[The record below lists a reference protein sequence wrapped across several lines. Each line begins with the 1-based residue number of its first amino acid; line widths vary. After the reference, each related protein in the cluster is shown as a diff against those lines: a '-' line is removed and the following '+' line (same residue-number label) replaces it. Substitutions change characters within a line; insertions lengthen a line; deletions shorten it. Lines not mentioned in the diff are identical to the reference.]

1 MTVCAKR
8 TDRQPQITVRKQEWR
23 SVRSIRTV
31 NRKSRSVSKS
41 DGPCETYGP
50 STANNGPYQCGSI
63 GHEWKFWRHLLPDL
77 CSCEVFSRTAD
88 QYNQQ
93 GKYSWTSQWWGHKSP
108 HRSLPEDMDWFGN
121 TCWHID
127 LVLEQSF
134 FPGIQ
139 RQTTIC
145 VSMSGVNGSVSIIL

>member
-50 STANNGPYQCGSI
+50 STANNGPYQCSSI
-63 GHEWKFWRHLLPDL
+63 GHECFACTHAELFSGEERKKRQISLNTSPWRFSFDGTDLLLVYIFPN
-77 CSCEVFSRTAD
+77 SCHYIFFSVNLSLRSCFGQTVFEL
-88 QYNQQ
+88 
-93 GKYSWTSQWWGHKSP
+93 
-108 HRSLPEDMDWFGN
+108 HRHSFRFIDPSLQ
-121 TCWHID
+121 H
-127 LVLEQSF
+127 
-134 FPGIQ
+134 
-139 RQTTIC
+139 
-145 VSMSGVNGSVSIIL
+145 